1 MLLNLA
7 IRTLLHDRGK
17 LIAGLVGV
25 VFSVVLVNI
34 QGGLFTGL
42 MSKASLLVDRSQAD
56 IWVGHRGMHNVDF
69 PHDIPLRWICLLYT
83 SPSPRD
89 ATLSRMPSSA

>member
-69 PHDIPLRWICLLYT
+69 PHDIPLRWIHRVRSIPCLLYT

-89 ATLSRMPSSA
+89 RG